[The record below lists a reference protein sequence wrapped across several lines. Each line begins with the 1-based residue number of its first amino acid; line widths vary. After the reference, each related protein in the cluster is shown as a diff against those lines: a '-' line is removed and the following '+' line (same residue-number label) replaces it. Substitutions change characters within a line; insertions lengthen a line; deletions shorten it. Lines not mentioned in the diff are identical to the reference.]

1 MTDTPTPRDGSSHLY
16 YGPGKGKT
24 TAAVGLALR
33 AAGHGFAV
41 SILQFMKGHEEVG
54 EEYGEIELL
63 RTHERIDVRQFPT
76 RHAAS
81 VDDLS
86 PDERRRLLSGVETA
100 METVSDLDV
109 DLVVLDELTLL
120 WELGVVNPPKLVSL
134 FEQRPP
140 ATELVVTGRTA
151 PPALVD
157 AAEYVTYMAEIKH
170 PYQQGTTA
178 RPGIEY

>member
-1 MTDTPTPRDGSSHLY
+1 MTDSATLQDGSSHLY

-33 AAGHGFAV
+33 AAGHGFSV
-41 SILQFMKGHEEVG
+41 SLLQFMKGHDEVG

-63 RTHERIDVRQFPT
+63 RTHGIDVQQFPT

-81 VDDLS
+81 VDDLTA
-86 PDERRRLLSGVETA
+86 DERQELLSGVERA
-100 METVSDLDV
+100 RETVSDPDI

-120 WELGVVNPPKLVSL
+120 WEFDVVESEALLSV
-134 FEQRPP
+134 FEQRSSE
-140 ATELVVTGRTA
+140 TELVVTGRTA
-151 PPALVD
+151 PAALVD
-157 AAEYVTYMAEIKH
+157 VAEYVTYMAEIKH